1 MLLCVEEMSL
11 IKFISVET
19 ASKERRHEWR
29 TLGELQDR
37 DDKVVRY
44 FLRLELRAVEQDWCS
59 ANNQNNHWV
68 CSVVKLKA

>member
-19 ASKERRHEWR
+19 ASKERRHAWR
-29 TLGELQDR
+29 PLGELQDR
-37 DDKVVRY
+37 YDKVVRY
-44 FLRLELRAVEQDWCS
+44 FLSLELRAAEQDLCS
-59 ANNQNNHWV
+59 ANHQNNRWV